1 MDSLGVSSS
10 LFSQFAV
17 FGVVIILAIVAWN
30 LWLTYIQTVFL
41 KSLKWTLIEIK
52 PPKEVFK
59 SPAAMELVLNS
70 LYAGAQGDDWI
81 TRFWK
86 GELSLYSSLEIAS
99 IEGKV
104 RFFIRTP
111 EKFKKIIETQIYSQ
125 YPQAEVFEVTDDY
138 TNTVPN
144 FTKDGPINVWGC
156 NLVLTKDDPY
166 PIKTYIDY
174 GLDKAPKP
182 EEQQQT
188 IDPITPL
195 LEFFGSI
202 GVGEQIWMQ
211 IIIRPDTKRFA
222 IKNKEG
228 KEELKGWVDKSKE
241 LVKELKEKLKE
252 KDAEGK
258 PVQGFN
264 TKAQISVIDAIER
277 AAGKIGFDTGIRMV
291 YVANKENF
299 NANNIGGLT
308 GSIRQYNSTE
318 LNGFKPDGATSIKY
332 AWEDL
337 FGKKIIDK
345 KKGVLSAY
353 KSRKFFYGGTSFDF
367 FKLSSYFKHPGK
379 DGKKPFI
386 LNTEELATIFHFPG
400 RVSETPT
407 VTRIEAKKSEPPV
420 NLPI

>member
-1 MDSLGVSSS
+1 MDLAQTPQS
-10 LFSQFAV
+10 LFGQLAI
-17 FGVVIILAIVAWN
+17 FGVVILLTIMAWN
-30 LWLTYIQTVFL
+30 LWLTYIQTIFL
-41 KSLKWTLIEIK
+41 KSLKWSIIEIK

-59 SPAAMELVLNS
+59 SPAAMELVLNA

-86 GELSLYSSLEIAS
+86 GELSLYSSLEIVS

-104 RFFIRTP
+104 RFFMRIP
-111 EKFKKIIETQIYSQ
+111 EKLKKIVETQIYSQ
-125 YPQAEVFEVTDDY
+125 YPEAEVFEAEDY
-138 TNTVPN
+138 TTKVSG
-144 FTKDGPINVWGC
+144 FVKDGPINLWGC

-174 GLDKAPKP
+174 GLDKAVKP

-202 GVGEQIWMQ
+202 GAGEQIWMQ

-228 KEELKGWVDKSKE
+228 KEEVKGWVDKSKE

-252 KDAEGK
+252 KDADGK
-258 PVQGFN
+258 LVQGFN
-264 TKAQISVIDAIER
+264 TKAQLAVIDAIER
-277 AAGKIGFDTGIRMV
+277 AAGKIGFDTGIRMI

-299 NANNIGGLT
+299 NPNNIGGLT
-308 GSIRQYNSTE
+308 GSLRQYNSPD
-318 LNGFKPDGATSIKY
+318 LNGFKPDGATAVKY

-337 FGKKIIDK
+337 FGNKIIDK
-345 KKGVLSAY
+345 KSSMINGY
-353 KSRKFFYGGTSFDF
+353 KARKFFYGGTNFDF
-367 FKLSSYFKHPGK
+367 FKLSSYFTHPGK
-379 DGKKPFI
+379 EGKKPFI
-386 LNTEELATIFHFPG
+386 LNTEELATIFHLPG